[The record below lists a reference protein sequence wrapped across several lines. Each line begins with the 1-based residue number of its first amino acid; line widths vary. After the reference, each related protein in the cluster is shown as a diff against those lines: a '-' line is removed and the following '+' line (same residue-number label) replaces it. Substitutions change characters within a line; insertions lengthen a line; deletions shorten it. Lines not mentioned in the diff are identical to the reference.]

1 MTAGE
6 RMTAITPVQDPID
19 GFDRLPEL
27 PQPATRGSGLKLA
40 TDPAPLQHI
49 SVGTFAVSAAT
60 WQVRGPRVGAGSV
73 SVLLGYIQ
81 RVGDTFEATN
91 LLRPLESR
99 VASTLAQA
107 AESIAAGAATK

>member
-1 MTAGE
+1 ML
-6 RMTAITPVQDPID
+6 DPMNGSD
-19 GFDRLPEL
+19 HPRALPHS
-27 PQPATRGSGLKLA
+27 ATRGNALKLS
-40 TDPAPLQHI
+40 TDFEPRQHI
-49 SVGTFAVSAAT
+49 SGGTFAVSAAT
-60 WQVRGPRVGAGSV
+60 CQVGRPRVGAGSG

-99 VASTLAQA
+99 VASTLAQG

>member
-1 MTAGE
+1 MI
-6 RMTAITPVQDPID
+6 AIAPVQDPID
-19 GFDRLPEL
+19 GFDRPPALPHS
-27 PQPATRGSGLKLA
+27 AARGSELKLA
-40 TDPAPLQHI
+40 SVLASLHYI
-49 SVGTFAVSAAT
+49 SVGTVAVSAST
-60 WQVRGPRVGAGSV
+60 LQVRGPRIGVDSV

>member
-1 MTAGE
+1 MTAL
-6 RMTAITPVQDPID
+6 TPVLDPMNGLD
-19 GFDRLPEL
+19 HRPALPRSV
-27 PQPATRGSGLKLA
+27 TRASELKLA
-40 TDPAPLQHI
+40 TLLASLHYI
-49 SVGTFAVSAAT
+49 SVGTCAVSAAT
-60 WQVRGPRVGAGSV
+60 WQVRGPRVGVDSV

-107 AESIAAGAATK
+107 AESITAAAATK